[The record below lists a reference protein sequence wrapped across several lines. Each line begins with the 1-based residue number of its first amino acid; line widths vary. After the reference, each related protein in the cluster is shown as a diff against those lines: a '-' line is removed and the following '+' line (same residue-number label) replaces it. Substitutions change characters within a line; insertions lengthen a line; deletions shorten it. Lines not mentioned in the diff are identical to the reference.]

1 MKMQTIAPKAL
12 TLCISLLG
20 ATWWPTVSAN
30 VPNQYEQERQ
40 LYQKA
45 LKALNKH
52 DWKQFNQYQNKL
64 THYPLYPY
72 LEYYELQR
80 KLSVSPSKEIN
91 AFIKTYNDLPVTARL
106 QQNWLR
112 YLAKNKQW
120 KTFKA
125 NYDPKKA
132 TVDLQCWYHRAQL
145 ATGQTKQAF
154 QGAKQLWLS
163 GKSQP
168 EACDPLFA
176 RWRSAGQLT
185 QNLAWQRMSLAY
197 EERNPGLGKYLS
209 RFLNKANKPSGK
221 LFYSTYR
228 NPQKLFKSSRYQRN
242 TPFMRDIIKTGLMQ
256 MARRNPQEALNLW
269 KQYSRSH
276 SFSASQS
283 RDINQYIS
291 LYLLK
296 HFAADEIQ
304 WVDQVASKQPD
315 QELVEWRLRIALK
328 TQDWPSV
335 KRAYKLLPT
344 EQQQE
349 PRWRYWNIR
358 AQEALAKTS
367 KAKKQVI
374 KQYAELAKERD
385 FYAFLAADRVQV
397 PYRLNH
403 QPYPVSTQTKNKIK
417 SLGGIKRAAEFYRLN
432 HVMSAR
438 REWHHLSKI
447 LSSEELI
454 AAAEIAYNW
463 KRYDQ
468 SIFNSARAK
477 YWDDLQ
483 LRFPLA
489 FKRPILSISE
499 KNQLSSSWVYAIARQ
514 ESAFMYDARSHAG
527 AMGLMQLMPATARH
541 VARKN
546 GFRYRGTKELLN
558 PRKNIQLGTA
568 YLVELMKTFNGNRIL
583 ATAAYNAGP
592 HRVKQWLKRSDN
604 LPYDIWIESIPFNET
619 RKYVQNV
626 LAYQVIY
633 SNKLGKSKTTVVTPK
648 EKNYLYVWN
657 KS

>member
-12 TLCISLLG
+12 TLCIGLLG
-20 ATWWPTVSAN
+20 ASWWPSASAN
-30 VPNQYEQERQ
+30 VPNHYEQERL
-40 LYQKA
+40 LYKKA

-52 DWKQFNQYQNKL
+52 NWKQFNQYQNKL

-91 AFIKTYNDLPVTARL
+91 AFINAYGDLPVTKQL
-106 QQNWLR
+106 QQKWLR
-112 YLAKNKQW
+112 YLAKNGQW
-120 KTFKA
+120 QTFKA
-125 NYDPKKA
+125 NYTPKNTTA
-132 TVDLQCWYHRAQL
+132 DLQCWYHRAQL
-145 ATGQTKQAF
+145 ATGQTHQAY

-168 EACDPLFA
+168 KACDPLFD
-176 RWRSAGQLT
+176 RWRKAGQLT
-185 QNLAWQRMSLAY
+185 QGLVWQRMELAY
-197 EERNPGLGKYLS
+197 EARNPGLGKYLN
-209 RFLNKANKPSGK
+209 RFLNKTYKPLGK
-221 LFYSTYR
+221 LLYSTYR
-228 NPQKLFKSSRYQRN
+228 NPQKLFKSSRYKHN
-242 TPFMRDIIKTGLMQ
+242 TPFMRDIIKVGLMQ

-269 KQYSRSH
+269 KQYSRTH
-276 SFSASQS
+276 RFSASQS
-283 RDINQYIS
+283 RSVNQYIS

-296 HFAADEIQ
+296 NFAAEEYQ

-328 TQDWPSV
+328 SQDWPSV
-335 KRAYKLLPT
+335 KRAYKLLST

-349 PRWRYWNIR
+349 PRWRYWYIR
-358 AQEALAKTS
+358 AQEVLAKS
-367 KAKKQVI
+367 SRAKQHVI
-374 KQYAELAKERD
+374 NQYAELAKERD
-385 FYAFLAADRVQV
+385 FYAFLAADRVKV
-397 PYRLNH
+397 PYQLNH
-403 QPYPVSTQTKNKIK
+403 QPFPISSQAKKKVK
-417 SLGGIKRAAEFYRLN
+417 SLNGIKRAAEFYQLN
-432 HVMSAR
+432 HYTSAR
-438 REWHHLSKI
+438 REWYHLSKY
-447 LSSEELI
+447 LSNEELM
-454 AAAEIAYNW
+454 AAAEIAYSW
-463 KRYDQ
+463 KLYDQ
-468 SIFNSARAK
+468 SIFNAARAK

-489 FKRPILSISE
+489 FKSPILSLSK
-499 KNQLSSSWVYAIARQ
+499 KNQLPSSWVYAIARQ
-514 ESAFMYDARSHAG
+514 ESAFMYNARSHAG

-546 GFRYRGTKELLN
+546 GFRYRGTKELFN
-558 PRKNIQLGTA
+558 PKKNIQLGTA

-592 HRVKQWLKRSDN
+592 HRVKQWLKRSNN

-648 EKNYLYVWN
+648 EKNYLYAWN